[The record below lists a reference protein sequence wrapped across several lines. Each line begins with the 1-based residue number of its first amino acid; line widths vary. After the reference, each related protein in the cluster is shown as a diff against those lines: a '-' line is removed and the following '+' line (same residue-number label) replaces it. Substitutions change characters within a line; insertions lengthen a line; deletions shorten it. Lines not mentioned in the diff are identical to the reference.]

1 MRHEA
6 MTYEAMKHFVK
17 KASLIGLL
25 ICLAVALPAQKPS
38 DKKQAQP
45 AGKHVPQAK
54 TSAEFNDYNTAY
66 ALTGGAASEKASN
79 DFATKYPDSELKSF
93 LYSKAMH
100 EYQQENN
107 KPKIL
112 AMGEKVLQ
120 FDPDN
125 PIALVLTATIMAD
138 DLKEADK
145 DPDKQ
150 GRETTVAAIKKN
162 SGHALDT
169 INSDFAPGANVT
181 PEQLSTYKKMLE
193 SMAHSALGIAA
204 LKTDDDA
211 GAEKE
216 LKAAA
221 AANTGQPDPYIWYHL
236 ALAQDHQQK
245 YADALVSINQAVQ
258 YAGTDPDLAA
268 LVRGELARLRT
279 LNQTAS
285 PASGPP
291 PAQPK

>member
-1 MRHEA
+1 

-25 ICLAVALPAQKPS
+25 LCLAVALPAQKPS
-38 DKKQAQP
+38 DKKQGQP

-66 ALTGGAASEKASN
+66 ALTGGVASEKASN

-162 SGHALDT
+162 SGHALET
-169 INSDFAPGANVT
+169 INSDFAPGVNVT
-181 PEQLSTYKKMLE
+181 PEQLAAYKKMLE
-193 SMAHSALGIAA
+193 SMAHSALGILA
-204 LKTDDDA
+204 LKTDDDV

-236 ALAQDHQQK
+236 ALAQDHQKK
-245 YADALVSINQAVQ
+245 YADALVSINQASQ
-258 YAGTDPDLAA
+258 SAGSDPELAA
-268 LVRGELARLRT
+268 LVRGELTRLRT

>member
-6 MTYEAMKHFVK
+6 MTQFVK
-17 KASLIGLL
+17 KASLIGML
-25 ICLAVALPAQKPS
+25 IFLVVALPAQKPS
-38 DKKQAQP
+38 GNKQAQP

-66 ALTGGAASEKASN
+66 AITGGAASEKASD

-107 KPKIL
+107 ASKIL

-120 FDPDN
+120 YDPDN

-138 DLKEADK
+138 QLKEADK

-150 GRETTVAAIKKN
+150 ARERTVAAIRKN
-162 SGHALDT
+162 SNHALET

-181 PEQLSTYKKMLE
+181 PEQLAAYKKMLE
-193 SMAHSALGIAA
+193 SMSHSALGMVA

-211 GAEKE
+211 EAEKQM
-216 LKAAA
+216 KAAA
-221 AANTGQPDPYIWYHL
+221 AANTGQPDPYVWYHL

-258 YAGTDPDLAA
+258 YAGSDPDLAA

-279 LNQTAS
+279 LTQTS
-285 PASGPP
+285 PQAGSP